1 MQTLY
6 SKVGLLLW
14 TEIPILVYTDIDVV
28 AIFVVVVVVVAAAAV
43 VAVLLLLLLCLFV
56 VVFSPALRSRNG
68 IAKSSYSIIFKF
80 LVLVQ
85 Q

>member
-6 SKVGLLLW
+6 SKVLLW

-28 AIFVVVVVVVAAAAV
+28 AIFVVVVVAAV
-43 VAVLLLLLLCLFV
+43 VVVVLLLLCLFV
-56 VVFSPALRSRNG
+56 VFSPALRSQNG
-68 IAKSSYSIIFKF
+68 IAKSSYSIILKF